1 MPTYVAML
9 RGINL
14 GPHKRVKMEA
24 LRKSFESLGLKN
36 VQTYIQSGNVIFE
49 AGKTSPAALRKKIEA
64 RISSDFGFSSLSI
77 LRSQEELA
85 KIVSDNPFLK
95 HAGNSHEKLHVVF
108 LSETPERDVLKQL
121 EGLTKSPDASCCLGQ
136 EIYLHLP
143 NGFAQSSMIHNPLER
158 KLLTR
163 ATTRNWR
170 SVNNIYQMCLD
181 CE

>member
-1 MPTYVAML
+1 MPTYVALL

-14 GPHKRVKMEA
+14 GPNKRVKMDA

-36 VQTYIQSGNVIFE
+36 VQTYIQSGNVVFK
-49 AGKTSPAALRKKIEA
+49 AGKTSSAALSKKIEE
-64 RISSDFGFSSLSI
+64 RITKDFGFSALTI
-77 LRSQEELA
+77 LRSLDELGKVVA
-85 KIVSDNPFLK
+85 MNPFK
-95 HAGNSHEKLHVVF
+95 QPEATDGLHVIF
-108 LSETPERDVLKQL
+108 LAETPDAAVLKQL
-121 EGLTKSPDASCCLGQ
+121 EGLTKAPDKSCCLGQ

-143 NGFAQSSMIHNPLER
+143 NGYAHSSLLHNPLER

-170 SVNNIYQMCLD
+170 TVNNVYQMCLD

>member
-14 GPHKRVKMEA
+14 GLHKRVKMEA

-36 VQTYIQSGNVIFE
+36 VQTYIQSGNVIFK
-49 AGKTSPAALRKKIEA
+49 AGKISTAALSKKIE
-64 RISSDFGFSSLSI
+64 RQIERSFGFSALTI
-77 LRSQEELA
+77 LRTREELE
-85 KIVSDNPFLK
+85 KTIKSNPFLK
-95 HAGNSHEKLHVVF
+95 QPGAIPEKLHVVF
-108 LSETPERDVLKQL
+108 LSEAPEAEVLKQL
-121 EGLTKSPDASCCLGQ
+121 EGLTKAPDESCCVGQ

-143 NGFAQSSMIHNPLER
+143 NGFAQSSLIHNPLER